1 VVCAS
6 FDACIFVQ
14 EQVVAAVAVVVG
26 IAGVAVV
33 GIAVVVVVGIAA
45 VDFDF
50 FFD

>member
-1 VVCAS
+1 
-6 FDACIFVQ
+6 VQ
-14 EQVVAAVAVVVG
+14 EQVVAVVVG

-33 GIAVVVVVGIAA
+33 GIAVVVVAGIA

>member
-1 VVCAS
+1 
-6 FDACIFVQ
+6 
-14 EQVVAAVAVVVG
+14 VAVVVVAAG

-33 GIAVVVVVGIAA
+33 GIAAVVVVGIEA

>member
-1 VVCAS
+1 MVCAS

-14 EQVVAAVAVVVG
+14 EQVVAVAVG

-33 GIAVVVVVGIAA
+33 GIAAVVVVGIA
-45 VDFDF
+45 VVEFDF

>member
-1 VVCAS
+1 M
-6 FDACIFVQ
+6 
-14 EQVVAAVAVVVG
+14 AAVAAVVG

>member
-1 VVCAS
+1 M
-6 FDACIFVQ
+6 
-14 EQVVAAVAVVVG
+14 AAVAVVVG

>member
-1 VVCAS
+1 MVCAS
-6 FDACIFVQ
+6 FDACTFVQ
-14 EQVVAAVAVVVG
+14 EQVVAVAVVAG

-33 GIAVVVVVGIAA
+33 GIAAVVVVGIEA

>member
-1 VVCAS
+1 
-6 FDACIFVQ
+6 VQ
-14 EQVVAAVAVVVG
+14 EQVVAVVVG